1 MTYLKIVQYIYL
13 IFAGFF
19 IFDAYTRYVEGRDFW
34 LSVIIALVAIGMFFF
49 RRHFYNKHQ
58 KPKN

>member
-1 MTYLKIVQYIYL
+1 MTYLKIVQYMYL
-13 IFAGFF
+13 VFAGFF
-19 IFDAYTRYVEGRDFW
+19 IYDAFTKRLNDEDYW

-58 KPKN
+58 NPKR